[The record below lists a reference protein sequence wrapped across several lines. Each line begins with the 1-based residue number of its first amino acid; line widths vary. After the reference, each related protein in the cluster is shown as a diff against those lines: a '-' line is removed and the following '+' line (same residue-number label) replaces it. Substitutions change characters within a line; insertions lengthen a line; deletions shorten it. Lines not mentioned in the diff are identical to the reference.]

1 MDFTII
7 IKIVAVALVIA
18 FLNQLLQKAGK
29 EEYTL
34 LLTIAGL
41 LICFPKSIMYS
52 LTRKLTSI
60 PMTAITAANVLG
72 TVINAGFNIFST
84 APYSE
89 RTNRPHLYSSYSLP
103 KFYSALSPS

>member
-41 LICFPKSIMYS
+41 LIAFMAI
-52 LTRKLTSI
+52 I
-60 PMTAITAANVLG
+60 PEL
-72 TVINAGFNIFST
+72 SD
-84 APYSE
+84 
-89 RTNRPHLYSSYSLP
+89 L
-103 KFYSALSPS
+103 KDALSSVMEF

>member
-7 IKIVAVALVIA
+7 IKIVVIALVIA

-41 LICFPKSIMYS
+41 LIAFMAI
-52 LTRKLTSI
+52 I
-60 PMTAITAANVLG
+60 PE
-72 TVINAGFNIFST
+72 FSD
-84 APYSE
+84 
-89 RTNRPHLYSSYSLP
+89 L
-103 KFYSALSPS
+103 KDALSSVMEF

>member
-1 MDFTII
+1 MDFIII

-41 LICFPKSIMYS
+41 LIAFMMLIPE
-52 LTRKLTSI
+52 LTELKD
-60 PMTAITAANVLG
+60 
-72 TVINAGFNIFST
+72 
-84 APYSE
+84 
-89 RTNRPHLYSSYSLP
+89 
-103 KFYSALSPS
+103 ALSSVMEF

>member
-7 IKIVAVALVIA
+7 IKIVGIALVIA

-41 LICFPKSIMYS
+41 LIAFMAIIPE
-52 LTRKLTSI
+52 LTELKD
-60 PMTAITAANVLG
+60 
-72 TVINAGFNIFST
+72 
-84 APYSE
+84 
-89 RTNRPHLYSSYSLP
+89 
-103 KFYSALSPS
+103 ALSSVMEF

>member
-7 IKIVAVALVIA
+7 IKIVAIALVIA

-41 LICFPKSIMYS
+41 LIAFM
-52 LTRKLTSI
+52 
-60 PMTAITAANVLG
+60 AI
-72 TVINAGFNIFST
+72 
-84 APYSE
+84 
-89 RTNRPHLYSSYSLP
+89 LP
-103 KFYSALSPS
+103 ELSNLRDALSSVMNF

>member
-7 IKIVAVALVIA
+7 IKIAGIALVIA

-41 LICFPKSIMYS
+41 LIAFMAI
-52 LTRKLTSI
+52 I
-60 PMTAITAANVLG
+60 PEL
-72 TVINAGFNIFST
+72 
-84 APYSE
+84 SE
-89 RTNRPHLYSSYSLP
+89 L
-103 KFYSALSPS
+103 KDALSSVMDF

>member
-7 IKIVAVALVIA
+7 IKIVAIALIIA

-41 LICFPKSIMYS
+41 LIAFMAI
-52 LTRKLTSI
+52 I
-60 PMTAITAANVLG
+60 PEL
-72 TVINAGFNIFST
+72 SD
-84 APYSE
+84 
-89 RTNRPHLYSSYSLP
+89 L
-103 KFYSALSPS
+103 KDALSAVMEL

>member
-7 IKIVAVALVIA
+7 IKIVVIALVIA

-41 LICFPKSIMYS
+41 LIAFMAI
-52 LTRKLTSI
+52 I
-60 PMTAITAANVLG
+60 PELSDLKG
-72 TVINAGFNIFST
+72 
-84 APYSE
+84 
-89 RTNRPHLYSSYSLP
+89 
-103 KFYSALSPS
+103 ALSSVMEF

>member
-7 IKIVAVALVIA
+7 IKIAGIALVIA

-41 LICFPKSIMYS
+41 LIAFMAI
-52 LTRKLTSI
+52 I
-60 PMTAITAANVLG
+60 PELNDL
-72 TVINAGFNIFST
+72 
-84 APYSE
+84 
-89 RTNRPHLYSSYSLP
+89 
-103 KFYSALSPS
+103 KDALSSVMEF